1 MAERLIYWFFI
12 SVLGLAG
19 AGAVGFFLYKAW
31 VAFQWSD
38 QAYWGFV
45 VLALG
50 VGLFTFIN
58 TKKLYGTWMGP
69 SSTPAEGEDKTAG

>member
-31 VAFQWSD
+31 VAFQWND
-38 QAYWGFV
+38 KAYWGFLM
-45 VLALG
+45 LALG
-50 VGLFTFIN
+50 VGLFTFIS

-69 SSTPAEGEDKTAG
+69 SSVPAEGEDQAAG